1 MRILACVAGVAAAAG
16 LLALPARAGD
26 FDGSKLLLCAL
37 VEALDCAPGTAC
49 EKSTPGEIGAP
60 AFFRIDFAGKTLIG
74 PKRTT
79 PIALMQKTDTQILLQ
94 GTELGYAWTVVLDAE
109 TGEMAT
115 TLANREGVFVVFG
128 ACTVP

>member
-1 MRILACVAGVAAAAG
+1 
-16 LLALPARAGD
+16 
-26 FDGSKLLLCAL
+26 
-37 VEALDCAPGTAC
+37 VEALDCAPGAAC

-60 AFFRIDFAGKTLIG
+60 AFFRIDFAGKVLVG
-74 PKRTT
+74 PKRTA
-79 PIALMQKTDTQILLQ
+79 PIERMEKTDTQILLL

-115 TLANREGVFVVFG
+115 TLANREGVFVIFG